1 MINSKIAVGI
11 DIGGTNTDLGI
22 VNEEGKV
29 LAKTSFSTQVSDN
42 FEEYIKV
49 LSDNI
54 KSLLKANDLEGKIL
68 GVGVGAPNANF
79 YKGTIEHAPNLL
91 WKGVLH
97 FSKMLSQEVGYKVVL
112 TNDANA
118 AAIGEKV
125 YGGGKYMQ
133 HFALVTLGTGL
144 GSGIVIDG
152 KLLYG
157 SDGFAGELGHTI
169 VVKED
174 GRQCG
179 CGRKGCL
186 ETIASASG
194 IVTTIKQLLESEKTA
209 SVFRNVSVDEIK
221 SIDIFEAANKGDEL
235 ALKAF
240 DITADYLGF
249 SLTNLIAIT
258 SPEAIFLS
266 GGLAHAGD
274 LLFKPL
280 QQYYDKYVLPLFKG
294 KTVILPSQLP
304 DGNTGLM
311 GAAALALSEL
321 S

>member
-11 DIGGTNTDLGI
+11 DIGGTNTDIGI

-54 KSLLKANDLEGKIL
+54 KNLLKENDMEGKIL

-125 YGGGKYMQ
+125 YGGGKYME

-157 SDGFAGELGHTI
+157 SDGFAGELGHT
-169 VVKED
+169 VVKKED

-186 ETIASASG
+186 ETIVSATG
-194 IVTTIKQLLESEKTA
+194 IVTTVKELLQSEKID
-209 SVFRNVSVDEIK
+209 SVFRNVPVDEIK

>member
-11 DIGGTNTDLGI
+11 DIGGTNTDIGI

>member
-221 SIDIFEAANKGDEL
+221 STDIFKAANKGDEL

>member
-311 GAAALALSEL
+311 GAVALALSEL